1 MQPTPPC
8 PAPACWWWMRASG
21 LLLHWQLWS
30 GACFILFYFLPVML
44 PSEISKLLTD
54 PPVRGFLLFGNFSSF
69 TTPSPVWVSVPN
81 SFLSP
86 FVFYILS
93 YFLSKRM
100 GCLSGCLESSA
111 SIQKFFFFCFCFF
124 LWKLLSIQMNFWW
137 ICGRESGLPVLF
149 LCHLGLPYTLLT
161 LFLPSLSMIV
171 YSLGRLLTQP
181 QTLSHSLHHCICAAD
196 CA

>member
-69 TTPSPVWVSVPN
+69 TTPSPGWVSVPN
-81 SFLSP
+81 SFVSP

-111 SIQKFFFFCFCFF
+111 SIQKFVFFCGSCSAFRWTFDEF
-124 LWKLLSIQMNFWW
+124 VGEK
-137 ICGRESGLPVLF
+137 VV
-149 LCHLGLPYTLLT
+149 
-161 LFLPSLSMIV
+161 SLS
-171 YSLGRLLTQP
+171 YSSAILGFP
-181 QTLSHSLHHCICAAD
+181 IHS
-196 CA
+196 

>member
-8 PAPACWWWMRASG
+8 PAPACWWWMWASG

-30 GACFILFYFLPVML
+30 GACFVLFCFVFSSIYVAIWDFKTPYRPACERFPTVW
-44 PSEISKLLTD
+44 KLLLHD
-54 PPVRGFLLFGNFSSF
+54 SLP
-69 TTPSPVWVSVPN
+69 
-81 SFLSP
+81 
-86 FVFYILS
+86 
-93 YFLSKRM
+93 RM
-100 GCLSGCLESSA
+100 GLCPWLFCVSFCLLYFVLLPFIENGLSFWMPGV
-111 SIQKFFFFCFCFF
+111 FCQHSEVF
-124 LWKLLSIQMNFWW
+124 LWKLLSIQMNFSW
-137 ICGRESGLPVLF
+137 ICWGESGILVLF